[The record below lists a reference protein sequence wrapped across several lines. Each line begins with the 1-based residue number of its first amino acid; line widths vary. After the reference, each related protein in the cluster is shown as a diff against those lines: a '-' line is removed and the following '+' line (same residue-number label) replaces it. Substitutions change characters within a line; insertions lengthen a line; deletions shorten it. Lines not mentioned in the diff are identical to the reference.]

1 MFTICMRC
9 DPIRR
14 CAPTSKDAAV
24 GAQWRRAERN
34 NRISSISMR
43 STGNVVP
50 QTGNVIYSSPITA
63 HVYLVTRCRVPC
75 PGIQVKGTCHGQQ
88 RRSHVPTH
96 VDGSL
101 PCCCDKNRSNCFFA
115 LIFNQFPFSMQ
126 WNIEITST
134 LVQFSIL
141 NSIFNLI

>member
-1 MFTICMRC
+1 MAYIISIIAQTAHVDLLSIPCKGWFTIDALMFTICMRC

-43 STGNVVP
+43 STGNVVR

-63 HVYLVTRCRVPC
+63 HV
-75 PGIQVKGTCHGQQ
+75 
-88 RRSHVPTH
+88 
-96 VDGSL
+96 
-101 PCCCDKNRSNCFFA
+101 
-115 LIFNQFPFSMQ
+115 
-126 WNIEITST
+126 
-134 LVQFSIL
+134 
-141 NSIFNLI
+141 